1 MQIVLSNVQHLNR
14 FFVSP
19 RRQRRQHGNRVCLL
33 YTHTLKPVKNY
44 SNVRLM
50 YCIFRCMA
58 VGVSL
63 YLFSALAAFVG
74 LNGTVND
81 VIGGKSRIA
90 LHGSAIATT

>member
-1 MQIVLSNVQHLNR
+1 
-14 FFVSP
+14 
-19 RRQRRQHGNRVCLL
+19 
-33 YTHTLKPVKNY
+33 
-44 SNVRLM
+44 
-50 YCIFRCMA
+50 MA